1 MDINSKFS
9 TTVSLLAGGA
19 AGTSVDVLLFPL
31 DTMRTRLQSQK
42 GFQASG
48 GFRGIYSGLGS
59 AVIGSA
65 PSASL
70 FFLTYEFTKHIL
82 STTLEP
88 NISSVS
94 YMAAAAAGEVT
105 ACLIRVPVEVVKQRA
120 QTSLNLSSLKVF
132 QQTLQ
137 SEGIKGLYRG
147 YGSTVAREIPFSF
160 IQFPLWEYFKTV
172 WSEKQQE
179 TVKPWQSSICGALA
193 GGIAAGTTTPLDVA
207 KTRIMLAKK
216 DSTLASGKIIPT
228 LKIIYFEKGVSG
240 LYAGIVPRTMWI
252 SAGGAIFLGIYDEV
266 KHLLSLVL
274 R

>member
-1 MDINSKFS
+1 MNSNYS
-9 TTVSLLAGGA
+9 TMISLLAGGA

-31 DTMRTRLQSQK
+31 DTMRTRLQSHR

-48 GFRGIYSGLGS
+48 GFRGIYAGLGS

-65 PSASL
+65 PQASL
-70 FFLTYEFTKHIL
+70 FFLTYEFTKTVI
-82 STTLEP
+82 STTFEP
-88 NISSVS
+88 KIASIS
-94 YMAAAAAGEVT
+94 YMIAASAGEVM
-105 ACLIRVPVEVVKQRA
+105 ACLIRVPVEVVKQRT
-120 QTSLNLSSLKVF
+120 QTSSNMSSLKIF

-137 SEGIKGLYRG
+137 AEGVRGLYRG

-160 IQFPLWEYFKTV
+160 IQFPLWEFFKKF

-179 TVKPWQSSICGALA
+179 PVKPWQSSICGAMA

-216 DSTLASGKIIPT
+216 DSSLASGRIFAA
-228 LKIIYFEKGVSG
+228 LKLIYREKGVFG
-240 LYAGIVPRTMWI
+240 LYSGIMPRVMWI

-274 R
+274 H